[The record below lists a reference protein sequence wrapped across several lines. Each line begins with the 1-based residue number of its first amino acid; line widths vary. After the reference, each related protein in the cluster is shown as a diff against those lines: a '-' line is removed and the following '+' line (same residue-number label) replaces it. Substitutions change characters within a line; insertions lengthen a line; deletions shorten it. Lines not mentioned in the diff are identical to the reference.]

1 MPDDS
6 PDLDTGIILAAYA
19 DTVKDAF
26 KIFAENLGSG
36 QNEQLCQ
43 ERFRRALLLVRKA
56 RDLALQASAEG
67 AGSQA
72 AHGAVAAKR
81 EEVAVDPLSAEDR
94 ALIDAAVGGTTG
106 VAKPVLREPIR
117 SR

>member
-6 PDLDTGIILAAYA
+6 PDLETGIILAAYGE
-19 DTVKDAF
+19 TVKDAF
-26 KIFAENLGSG
+26 KIFAENLATG
-36 QNEQLCQ
+36 QSEQLCK
-43 ERFRRALLLVRKA
+43 ERFKRALLLVRKT

-67 AGSQA
+67 AEPQA
-72 AHGAVAAKR
+72 PHGGLAAKSD
-81 EEVAVDPLSAEDR
+81 EAAADPLSAEDR

-106 VAKPVLREPIR
+106 VAKPVLSPIR